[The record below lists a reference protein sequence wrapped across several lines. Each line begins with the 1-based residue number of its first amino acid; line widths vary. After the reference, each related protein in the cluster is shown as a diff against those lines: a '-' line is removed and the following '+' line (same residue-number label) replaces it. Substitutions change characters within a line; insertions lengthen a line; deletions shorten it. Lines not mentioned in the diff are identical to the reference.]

1 MSAPPTKSTMPSKN
15 KPDTEA
21 EATGSLDFVT
31 ITAPIALEEP
41 ICGRLFLL
49 GYRGLELLNPDP
61 GTVQVTI
68 YAPHRSA
75 EELRD
80 ALEPIRQWVD
90 GYEVDVREGSIP
102 DVQWY
107 ERWKKH
113 YVPRAI
119 GERFEV
125 RPPWSEAPVPAGRWP
140 LLIEPKNAFGTG
152 YHETTRL
159 MVAALEETPLEGLRY
174 LDAGCG
180 SAILSVAA
188 LRLGAK
194 EILGFD
200 IDAESIENAEENL
213 RINDVDGETSR
224 VSLRC
229 SIPSEIE
236 GSYDVVGANI
246 IANVLHEV
254 RDDLYHLTRPGG
266 TLLLCGLL
274 EGDQDEIRVH
284 YEATGLKTLEQLH
297 ENGWYL
303 LRMIRP

>member
-1 MSAPPTKSTMPSKN
+1 MSAPPPTPKDPTSDAPK
-15 KPDTEA
+15 E
-21 EATGSLDFVT
+21 LDFVT
-31 ITAPIALEEP
+31 ITTPVAFEEA
-41 ICGRLFLL
+41 ICGRLFVL

-61 GTVQVTI
+61 DTVQVTL

-75 EELRD
+75 DELRD
-80 ALEPIRQWVD
+80 ELEPLQDWV
-90 GYEVDVREGSIP
+90 GPFELDVRGGSIP

-119 GERFEV
+119 GRGFEV
-125 RPPWSEAPVPAGRWP
+125 RPPWSEAPVPDGRWP
-140 LLIEPKNAFGTG
+140 IFIEPKNAFGTG

-159 MVAALEETPLEGLRY
+159 MVAALEDTPLEGQRY

-180 SAILSVAA
+180 SAILSIAA
-188 LRLGAK
+188 LRLGAR

-200 IDAESIENAEENL
+200 IDEESIENAVENL
-213 RINDVDGETSR
+213 GINCPDESERGR

-229 SIPSEIE
+229 AVPSEIQ

-254 RDDLYHLTRPGG
+254 RDDLLRLTRPSG

-274 EGDQDEIRVH
+274 EGDQDEIRQR
-284 YEATGLKTLEQLH
+284 YEAAGLVTLEQEH

-303 LRMIRP
+303 LRMKRP